1 VRPGQRAEPGGGTM
15 SNWIRSREFPRAQLV
30 RWLDGSGSPA
40 ALPLSLE
47 QAIIRSHPQVQRKDE
62 ALRLAQDYLRDIMT
76 GDDSAEFRFTLSE
89 IEDALAPW
97 EETTNG

>member
-1 VRPGQRAEPGGGTM
+1 M

-47 QAIIRSHPQVQRKDE
+47 QAIIRSHPQVVALVEAARDAKVCIMRE
-62 ALRLAQDYLRDIMT
+62 GELCARHSGALRA
-76 GDDSAEFRFTLSE
+76 
-89 IEDALAPW
+89 ALAPW
-97 EETTNG
+97 EETTND